1 TVHVRAL
8 RLRGLRRVEKPRR
21 ATFIRLG
28 FRPSH
33 TLHATVSESVTSYGV
48 ALVVSLFSAGLQS
61 PALFVYPCGGVLVEN
76 NIRGPTTLLAA
87 EIQLSRG
94 KILELADVVRRR
106 PERSSQL
113 LASRYPRR
121 VHVDCPGP
129 VREDVPSDGFLGEG
143 FAGEDDRL
151 EGGL

>member
-1 TVHVRAL
+1 
-8 RLRGLRRVEKPRR
+8 G
-21 ATFIRLG
+21 
-28 FRPSH
+28 PSR

-61 PALFVYPCGGVLVEN
+61 PALPVQHLGGVLVQGDV
-76 NIRGPTTLLAA
+76 RGPTTLLAA

-129 VREDVPSDGFLGEG
+129 VRENVPSHSLLREG
-143 FAGEDDRL
+143 LPSHDDRL
-151 EGGL
+151 VRGLECRAPALPT